1 MSSYVRIDGEGVD
14 LVGARMV
21 WRRASSGGRAGFI
34 FQITGHGGRHV
45 LHVAGWAPGETIDDL
60 SGQVISIQ
68 SPGTDCAAD
77 GRMFSLAVIR
87 FGRVRE
93 TSAVASIDGT
103 IEDMDPGSDARSEL
117 ESDIRATVVQSQDP
131 RWCLSCGT
139 SLEPHATERDEFVGG
154 IRVRLGATPVVCPDC
169 ASFVQAP
176 KFCPI
181 CGATYDPDEVHTL
194 SDDGSIGYT
203 ADCPAGHRYSG
214 RLGG

>member
-1 MSSYVRIDGEGVD
+1 M
-14 LVGARMV
+14 
-21 WRRASSGGRAGFI
+21 
-34 FQITGHGGRHV
+34 

-93 TSAVASIDGT
+93 DSAVASIDGT

-117 ESDIRATVVQSQDP
+117 ESDVRATVAQSQDP

-154 IRVRLGATPVVCPDC
+154 IRVRLGATPVVCPNC
-169 ASFVQAP
+169 AVVRR
-176 KFCPI
+176 
-181 CGATYDPDEVHTL
+181 GAEVL
-194 SDDGSIGYT
+194 SDLRRDATTRTRSTRCPTTASIGYT